1 MIAVAVVVVVAWVL
15 DTATAANS
23 ERKLSNL
30 VEAQA
35 HLDYS
40 PEVYIDGLP
49 FLGNLYTGLVPE
61 VRVTA
66 TDVEVKPFGLLGIQT
81 SLVDVEITSEQLLSG
96 DFSGSKAAL
105 MTRGVT
111 FDPVALGKQLHM
123 PDLDIAHPYDISP
136 AGSSASEVIL
146 TGTLREEAKPVTVFA
161 ELRLKGPLFQLTPTV
176 VIDRGESTASDRKI
190 LESFAWQID
199 TRQLPLPKQASYVSG
214 DSGTIYF
221 ESQEVNVTVDITNLM
236 PISR

>member
-1 MIAVAVVVVVAWVL
+1 VVILAVAWFV
-15 DTATAANS
+15 DTAMAANS

-35 HLDYS
+35 HLEYA
-40 PEVYIDGLP
+40 PEVYIGGMP
-49 FLGNLYTGLVPE
+49 FLGNLYTGVVPE
-61 VRVTA
+61 VRVA
-66 TDVEVKPFGLLGIQT
+66 AADVEVSPFGLLGIQT
-81 SLVDVEITSEQLLSG
+81 SLVDVEATSEQLLNG

-105 MTRGVT
+105 VTRGVT
-111 FDPVALGKQLHM
+111 FDPVALGRQLHM

-146 TGTLREEAKPVTVFA
+146 TGTLRDETTPVTVFA

-176 VIDRGESTASDRKI
+176 VLDRGESHASEEKI

-221 ESQEVNVTVDITNLM
+221 ESQEVNVTVDITDLT
-236 PISR
+236 PISD